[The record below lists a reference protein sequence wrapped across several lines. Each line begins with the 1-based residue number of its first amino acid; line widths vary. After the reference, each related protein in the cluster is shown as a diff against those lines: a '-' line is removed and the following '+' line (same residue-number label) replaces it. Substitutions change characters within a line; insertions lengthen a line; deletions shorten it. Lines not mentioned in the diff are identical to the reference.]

1 MKKMLLIADDFT
13 GANDSGI
20 KIVQRGYD
28 ASISLNCNENS
39 DSNINIIDTE
49 TRNLNKNKAY
59 DIVDKTIS
67 NLENLSDYLVIYKKV
82 DSTLRGNIRSEYE
95 AIYKYL
101 NPQYVIFAPAHPN
114 LGRTTKDGIQYVNG
128 KRILDTEFSQDP
140 EKPVTND
147 NIKNILADK
156 MHHHYIDEIR
166 KDLNIKPGIN
176 TFDCEIYDDLLKIA
190 QKSLE
195 IDQRVLFIG
204 SAGLCDALF
213 DELIIKKPA
222 VAIVGSVSSQNKES
236 IDYCKKMGVS
246 VLEIT
251 LMDYAKN
258 RYKEK
263 INEAIELLKENKD
276 VIIVTSKDRKD
287 YIETLEYLKK
297 NGLKTDLVLSKLLE
311 SISTSLINN
320 VDISGVFTSG
330 GTTSIEFLKSIGAKG
345 TNLVNE
351 IENGVIMNKIK
362 GLDKDLYLVTKAG
375 AFGNKKTIYNSLN
388 EIRRI
393 SKWVK

>member
-1 MKKMLLIADDFT
+1 MLLIADDFT

-28 ASISLNCNENS
+28 ASISLDSYENLE
-39 DSNINIIDTE
+39 SNINIIDTE
-49 TRNLNKNKAY
+49 TRNLNENQAY
-59 DIVDKTIS
+59 NIVEKTIS
-67 NLENLSDYLVIYKKV
+67 NLKSLSDYLVIYKKV
-82 DSTLRGNIRSEYE
+82 DSTLRGNIKSEYE
-95 AIYKYL
+95 AIIKYL
-101 NPQYVIFAPAHPN
+101 NPEYVIFAPAHPN
-114 LGRTTKDGIQYVNG
+114 LGRTTKGGIQYVNG
-128 KRILDTEFSQDP
+128 KKLLDTEFSQDP

-147 NIKNILADK
+147 DIRNILSDK
-156 MHHHYIDEIR
+156 RHHHFLDEIR
-166 KDLNIKPGIN
+166 GNLNIKSGVN

-195 IDQRVLFIG
+195 LGQKILFIG

-236 IDYCKKMGVS
+236 IYYCKKMGVS

-297 NGLKTDLVLSKLLE
+297 NGLKTDLILSKLLE
-311 SISTSLINN
+311 SISTSIINN

>member
-28 ASISLNCNENS
+28 ASISLDSYENLE
-39 DSNINIIDTE
+39 SNINIIDTE
-49 TRNLNKNKAY
+49 TRNLNENQAY
-59 DIVDKTIS
+59 NIVEKTIS
-67 NLENLSDYLVIYKKV
+67 NLKSLSDYLVIYKKV
-82 DSTLRGNIRSEYE
+82 DSTLRGNIKSEYE
-95 AIYKYL
+95 AIIKYL
-101 NPQYVIFAPAHPN
+101 NPEYVIFAPAHPN
-114 LGRTTKDGIQYVNG
+114 LGRTTKGGIQYVNG
-128 KRILDTEFSQDP
+128 KKLLDTEFSQDP

-147 NIKNILADK
+147 DIRNILSDK
-156 MHHHYIDEIR
+156 RYHHFLDEIR
-166 KDLNIKPGIN
+166 GNLNIKSGVN

-195 IDQRVLFIG
+195 LGQKILFIG

-236 IDYCKKMGVS
+236 IYYCKKMGVS

-297 NGLKTDLVLSKLLE
+297 NGLKTDLILSKLLE
-311 SISTSLINN
+311 SISTSIINN

-393 SKWVK
+393 SK

>member
-28 ASISLNCNENS
+28 ASISLNCNEKF

-101 NPQYVIFAPAHPN
+101 NPQFVIFAPAHPN

-222 VAIVGSVSSQNKES
+222 VGIVGSVSSQNKES
-236 IDYCKKMGVS
+236 IEYCKKMGVP
-246 VLEIT
+246 VIKIT
-251 LMDYAKN
+251 LMDYVNNSYKN
-258 RYKEK
+258 K
-263 INEAIELLKENKD
+263 IDQVICLLKENKD
-276 VIIVTSKDRKD
+276 VIIVTSKDRRD
-287 YIETLEYLKK
+287 YTETLEYLRE
-297 NGLKTDLVLSKLLE
+297 NNLKTDLILSKLLK
-311 SISTSLINN
+311 SISISIINE

-330 GTTSIEFLKSIGAKG
+330 GTTSIEFLKSIGATG
-345 TNLVNE
+345 TNLINE

-362 GLDKDLYLVTKAG
+362 GVSNDLYLVTKAG

-388 EIRRI
+388 QIRRI
-393 SKWVK
+393 SK

>member
-28 ASISLNCNENS
+28 ASISLNCNEKF

-101 NPQYVIFAPAHPN
+101 NPQFVIFAPAHPN

-222 VAIVGSVSSQNKES
+222 VGIVGSVSSQNKES
-236 IDYCKKMGVS
+236 IEYCKKMGVP
-246 VLEIT
+246 VIKIT
-251 LMDYAKN
+251 LMDYVNNSYKN
-258 RYKEK
+258 K
-263 INEAIELLKENKD
+263 IDQVICLLKENKD
-276 VIIVTSKDRKD
+276 VIIVTSKDRRD
-287 YIETLEYLKK
+287 YTETLEYLRE
-297 NGLKTDLVLSKLLE
+297 NNLKTDLILSKLLK
-311 SISTSLINN
+311 SISISIINE

-330 GTTSIEFLKSIGAKG
+330 GTTSIEFLKSIGATG
-345 TNLVNE
+345 TNLIDE

-362 GLDKDLYLVTKAG
+362 GVSNDLYLVTKAG

-388 EIRRI
+388 QIRRI
-393 SKWVK
+393 SK

>member
-213 DELIIKKPA
+213 DELIIKKP
-222 VAIVGSVSSQNKES
+222 VVGIVGSVSSQNKES
-236 IDYCKKMGVS
+236 IEYCKKMGVP
-246 VLEIT
+246 VIKIT
-251 LMDYAKN
+251 LMDYVNNSYKN
-258 RYKEK
+258 KVDQV
-263 INEAIELLKENKD
+263 ICLLKENKD
-276 VIIVTSKDRKD
+276 VIIVTSKDRID
-287 YIETLEYLKK
+287 YIETLEYLRE
-297 NGLKTDLVLSKLLE
+297 NNLKTDLILSKLLK
-311 SISTSLINN
+311 SISISLINE

-330 GTTSIEFLKSIGAKG
+330 GTTSIEFLKSIGATG
-345 TNLVNE
+345 TNLIDE

-362 GLDKDLYLVTKAG
+362 GVSNDLYLVTKAG

-388 EIRRI
+388 QIRRI
-393 SKWVK
+393 SK

>member
-28 ASISLNCNENS
+28 ASISLNCNEKF

-59 DIVDKTIS
+59 DVVDKTIS

-101 NPQYVIFAPAHPN
+101 NPQFVIFAPAHPN

-222 VAIVGSVSSQNKES
+222 VGIVGSVSSQNKES
-236 IDYCKKMGVS
+236 IEYCKKMGVP
-246 VLEIT
+246 VIKIT
-251 LMDYAKN
+251 LMDYVNNSYKN
-258 RYKEK
+258 KLDQV
-263 INEAIELLKENKD
+263 ICLLKENKD
-276 VIIVTSKDRKD
+276 VIIVTSKDRRD
-287 YIETLEYLKK
+287 YIETLEYLRE
-297 NGLKTDLVLSKLLE
+297 NNLKTDLILSKLLK
-311 SISTSLINN
+311 SISISIINE

-330 GTTSIEFLKSIGAKG
+330 GTTSIEFLKSIGATG
-345 TNLVNE
+345 TNLIDE

-362 GLDKDLYLVTKAG
+362 GASNDLYLVTKAG

-388 EIRRI
+388 QIRRI
-393 SKWVK
+393 SK

>member
-28 ASISLNCNENS
+28 ASISLNCNEKL

-101 NPQYVIFAPAHPN
+101 NPQFVIFAPAHPN

-222 VAIVGSVSSQNKES
+222 VGIVGSVSSQNKES
-236 IDYCKKMGVS
+236 IEYCKKMGVP
-246 VLEIT
+246 VIKIT
-251 LMDYAKN
+251 LMDYVNNSYKN
-258 RYKEK
+258 K
-263 INEAIELLKENKD
+263 IDQVICLLKENKD
-276 VIIVTSKDRKD
+276 VIIVTSKDRRD
-287 YIETLEYLKK
+287 YIETLEYLRE
-297 NGLKTDLVLSKLLE
+297 NNLKTDFILSKLLK
-311 SISTSLINN
+311 SISISIINE

-330 GTTSIEFLKSIGAKG
+330 GTTSIEFLKSIGATG
-345 TNLVNE
+345 TNLIDE

-362 GLDKDLYLVTKAG
+362 GVSNDLYLVTKAG

-388 EIRRI
+388 QIRRI
-393 SKWVK
+393 SK

>member
-28 ASISLNCNENS
+28 ASISLDSYENLE
-39 DSNINIIDTE
+39 SNINIIDTE
-49 TRNLNKNKAY
+49 TRNLNENQAY
-59 DIVDKTIS
+59 NIVEKTIS
-67 NLENLSDYLVIYKKV
+67 NLKSLSDYLVIFKKV
-82 DSTLRGNIRSEYE
+82 DSTLRGNIKSEYE
-95 AIYKYL
+95 AIIKYL
-101 NPQYVIFAPAHPN
+101 NPEYVIFAPAHPN
-114 LGRTTKDGIQYVNG
+114 LGRTTKGGIQYVNG
-128 KRILDTEFSQDP
+128 KKLLDTEFSQDP

-147 NIKNILADK
+147 DIRNILSDK
-156 MHHHYIDEIR
+156 SHHHFLDEIR
-166 KDLNIKPGIN
+166 GNLNIKSGVN
-176 TFDCEIYDDLLKIA
+176 TFDCEIYDDLLKIT

-195 IDQRVLFIG
+195 LGQKILFIG

-236 IDYCKKMGVS
+236 IYYCKKMGVS

-287 YIETLEYLKK
+287 YIETLEYIKK

-311 SISTSLINN
+311 SISTSIINN

-345 TNLVNE
+345 TDLVNE

-393 SKWVK
+393 SK

>member
-393 SKWVK
+393 SK

>member
-28 ASISLNCNENS
+28 ASISLNCNEKF

-49 TRNLNKNKAY
+49 TRNLNKSQAY

-213 DELIIKKPA
+213 DELIIKKP
-222 VAIVGSVSSQNKES
+222 VVGIVGSVSSQNKES
-236 IDYCKKMGVS
+236 IEYCKKMGVP
-246 VLEIT
+246 VIKIT
-251 LMDYAKN
+251 LMDYVNNSYKN
-258 RYKEK
+258 KVDQV
-263 INEAIELLKENKD
+263 ICLLKENKD
-276 VIIVTSKDRKD
+276 VIIVTSKDRID
-287 YIETLEYLKK
+287 YIETLEYLRE
-297 NGLKTDLVLSKLLE
+297 NNLKTDLILSKLLK
-311 SISTSLINN
+311 SISISLINE

-330 GTTSIEFLKSIGAKG
+330 GTTSIEFLKSIGATG
-345 TNLVNE
+345 TNLIDE

-362 GLDKDLYLVTKAG
+362 GVSNDLYLVTKAG

-388 EIRRI
+388 QIRRI
-393 SKWVK
+393 SK

>member
-28 ASISLNCNENS
+28 ASISLNCNEKF

-67 NLENLSDYLVIYKKV
+67 NLENLSDYLVIYEKV

-222 VAIVGSVSSQNKES
+222 VGIVGSVSSQNKES
-236 IDYCKKMGVS
+236 IEYCKKMGVP
-246 VLEIT
+246 VIKIT
-251 LMDYAKN
+251 LMDYVNNSYKN
-258 RYKEK
+258 K
-263 INEAIELLKENKD
+263 IDQVICLLKENKD
-276 VIIVTSKDRKD
+276 VIIVTSKDRRD
-287 YIETLEYLKK
+287 YIETLEYLRE
-297 NGLKTDLVLSKLLE
+297 NNLKTDLILSKLLK
-311 SISTSLINN
+311 SISISIINE

-330 GTTSIEFLKSIGAKG
+330 GTTSIEFLKSIGATG
-345 TNLVNE
+345 TNLIDE

-362 GLDKDLYLVTKAG
+362 GVSNDLYLVTKAG
-375 AFGNKKTIYNSLN
+375 AFSNKKTIYNSLN
-388 EIRRI
+388 QIRRI
-393 SKWVK
+393 SK

>member
-28 ASISLNCNENS
+28 ASISLNCNEKF

-101 NPQYVIFAPAHPN
+101 NPQFVIFAPAHPN

-222 VAIVGSVSSQNKES
+222 VGIVGSVSSQNKES
-236 IDYCKKMGVS
+236 IEYCKKMGVP
-246 VLEIT
+246 VIKIT
-251 LMDYAKN
+251 LMDYVNNSYKN
-258 RYKEK
+258 K
-263 INEAIELLKENKD
+263 IDQVICLLKENKD
-276 VIIVTSKDRKD
+276 VIIVTSKDRRD
-287 YIETLEYLKK
+287 YTETLEYLRE
-297 NGLKTDLVLSKLLE
+297 NNLKTDLILSKLLK
-311 SISTSLINN
+311 SISISIINE

-330 GTTSIEFLKSIGAKG
+330 GTTSIEFLKSIGATG
-345 TNLVNE
+345 TNLINE

-362 GLDKDLYLVTKAG
+362 GVSNDLYLVTKAG

-388 EIRRI
+388 QIRRI
-393 SKWVK
+393 SKWAK

>member
-1 MKKMLLIADDFT
+1 M
-13 GANDSGI
+13 
-20 KIVQRGYD
+20 
-28 ASISLNCNENS
+28 
-39 DSNINIIDTE
+39 
-49 TRNLNKNKAY
+49 
-59 DIVDKTIS
+59 
-67 NLENLSDYLVIYKKV
+67 
-82 DSTLRGNIRSEYE
+82 
-95 AIYKYL
+95 
-101 NPQYVIFAPAHPN
+101 
-114 LGRTTKDGIQYVNG
+114 
-128 KRILDTEFSQDP
+128 
-140 EKPVTND
+140 
-147 NIKNILADK
+147 
-156 MHHHYIDEIR
+156 
-166 KDLNIKPGIN
+166 
-176 TFDCEIYDDLLKIA
+176 
-190 QKSLE
+190 
-195 IDQRVLFIG
+195 
-204 SAGLCDALF
+204 
-213 DELIIKKPA
+213 
-222 VAIVGSVSSQNKES
+222 
-236 IDYCKKMGVS
+236 
-246 VLEIT
+246 LEIT

>member
-28 ASISLNCNENS
+28 ASISLNCNEKFG
-39 DSNINIIDTE
+39 SNINIIDTE
-49 TRNLNKNKAY
+49 TRNLDKNKAY

-222 VAIVGSVSSQNKES
+222 VGIVGSVSSQNKES
-236 IDYCKKMGVS
+236 IEYCKKMGVP
-246 VLEIT
+246 VIKIT
-251 LMDYAKN
+251 LMDYVNNSYKN
-258 RYKEK
+258 K
-263 INEAIELLKENKD
+263 IDQVICLLKENRD
-276 VIIVTSKDRKD
+276 VIIVTSKDRRD
-287 YIETLEYLKK
+287 YIETLEYLRE
-297 NGLKTDLVLSKLLE
+297 NNLKTDFILSKLLK
-311 SISTSLINN
+311 SISISIINE

-330 GTTSIEFLKSIGAKG
+330 GTTSIEFLKSIGATG
-345 TNLVNE
+345 TNLIDE

-362 GLDKDLYLVTKAG
+362 GVSNDLYLVTKAG

-393 SKWVK
+393 SK

>member
-28 ASISLNCNENS
+28 ASISLDSYENLE
-39 DSNINIIDTE
+39 SNINIIDTE
-49 TRNLNKNKAY
+49 TRNLNENQAY
-59 DIVDKTIS
+59 DIVEKTIS
-67 NLENLSDYLVIYKKV
+67 NLKSLSDYLVIYKKV
-82 DSTLRGNIRSEYE
+82 DSTLRGNIKSEYE
-95 AIYKYL
+95 AIIKYL
-101 NPQYVIFAPAHPN
+101 NPEYVIFAPAHPN
-114 LGRTTKDGIQYVNG
+114 LGRTTKGAIQYVNG
-128 KRILDTEFSQDP
+128 KKLLDTEFSQDP

-147 NIKNILADK
+147 DIRNILSDK
-156 MHHHYIDEIR
+156 THHHFLDEIR
-166 KDLNIKPGIN
+166 GNLSIKSGVN

-195 IDQRVLFIG
+195 LGQKILFIG

-393 SKWVK
+393 SK

>member
-28 ASISLNCNENS
+28 ASISLNCNEKF

-101 NPQYVIFAPAHPN
+101 NPQFVIFAPAHPN

-222 VAIVGSVSSQNKES
+222 VGIVGSVSSQNKES
-236 IDYCKKMGVS
+236 IEYCKKMGVP
-246 VLEIT
+246 VIKIT
-251 LMDYAKN
+251 LMDYVNNSYKN
-258 RYKEK
+258 K
-263 INEAIELLKENKD
+263 IDQVICLLKENRD
-276 VIIVTSKDRKD
+276 VIIVTSKDRRD
-287 YIETLEYLKK
+287 YIETLEYLRE
-297 NGLKTDLVLSKLLE
+297 NNLKTDLILSKLLK
-311 SISTSLINN
+311 SISISIINE

-330 GTTSIEFLKSIGAKG
+330 GTTSIEFLKSIGATG
-345 TNLVNE
+345 TNLIDE

-362 GLDKDLYLVTKAG
+362 GVSNDLYLVTKAG

-388 EIRRI
+388 QIRRI
-393 SKWVK
+393 SKWEK

>member
-222 VAIVGSVSSQNKES
+222 VGIVGSVSSQNKES
-236 IDYCKKMGVS
+236 IEYCKKMGVP
-246 VLEIT
+246 VIKIT
-251 LMDYAKN
+251 LMDYVNNSYKN
-258 RYKEK
+258 K
-263 INEAIELLKENKD
+263 IDQAICLLKENRD
-276 VIIVTSKDRKD
+276 VIIVTSKDRRD
-287 YIETLEYLKK
+287 YIETLEYLRE
-297 NGLKTDLVLSKLLE
+297 NNLKTDFILSKLLK
-311 SISTSLINN
+311 SISISIINE

-330 GTTSIEFLKSIGAKG
+330 GTTSIEFLKSIGATG
-345 TNLVNE
+345 TNLIDE

-362 GLDKDLYLVTKAG
+362 GVSNDLYLVTKAG

-388 EIRRI
+388 QIRRI
-393 SKWVK
+393 SKWAK

>member
-101 NPQYVIFAPAHPN
+101 NPQFVIFAPAHPN

-195 IDQRVLFIG
+195 IDQKVLFIG

-222 VAIVGSVSSQNKES
+222 VGIVGSVSSQNKES
-236 IDYCKKMGVS
+236 IEYCKKMGVP
-246 VLEIT
+246 VIKIT
-251 LMDYAKN
+251 LMDYVNNSYKN
-258 RYKEK
+258 K
-263 INEAIELLKENKD
+263 IDQVICLLKENKD
-276 VIIVTSKDRKD
+276 VIIVTSKDRRD
-287 YIETLEYLKK
+287 YIETLEYLRE
-297 NGLKTDLVLSKLLE
+297 NNLKTDLILSKLLK
-311 SISTSLINN
+311 SISISIINE

-330 GTTSIEFLKSIGAKG
+330 GTTSIEFLKSIGATG
-345 TNLVNE
+345 TNLIDE

-362 GLDKDLYLVTKAG
+362 GVSNDLYLVTKAG

-388 EIRRI
+388 QIRRI
-393 SKWVK
+393 SK

>member
-28 ASISLNCNENS
+28 ASISLDSYENLE
-39 DSNINIIDTE
+39 SNINIIDTE
-49 TRNLNKNKAY
+49 TRNLNENQAY
-59 DIVDKTIS
+59 NIVEKTIS
-67 NLENLSDYLVIYKKV
+67 NLKSLSDYLVIYKKV
-82 DSTLRGNIRSEYE
+82 DSTLRGNIKSEYE
-95 AIYKYL
+95 AIIKYL
-101 NPQYVIFAPAHPN
+101 NPEYVIFAPAHPN
-114 LGRTTKDGIQYVNG
+114 LGRTTKGGIQYVNG
-128 KRILDTEFSQDP
+128 KKLLDTEFSQDP

-147 NIKNILADK
+147 DIRNILSDK
-156 MHHHYIDEIR
+156 THHHFLDEIR
-166 KDLNIKPGIN
+166 GNLSIKSGVN

-195 IDQRVLFIG
+195 LGQKILFIG

-393 SKWVK
+393 SK

>member
-28 ASISLNCNENS
+28 ASISLNCNEKF

-101 NPQYVIFAPAHPN
+101 NPQFVIFAPAHPN

-222 VAIVGSVSSQNKES
+222 VGIVGSVSSQNKES
-236 IDYCKKMGVS
+236 IEYCKKMGVP
-246 VLEIT
+246 VIKIT
-251 LMDYAKN
+251 LMYYVNNSYKN
-258 RYKEK
+258 K
-263 INEAIELLKENKD
+263 IDQVICLLKENKD
-276 VIIVTSKDRKD
+276 VIIVTSKDRRD
-287 YIETLEYLKK
+287 YTETLEYLRE
-297 NGLKTDLVLSKLLE
+297 NNLKTDLILSKLLK
-311 SISTSLINN
+311 SISISIINE

-330 GTTSIEFLKSIGAKG
+330 GTTSIEFLKSIGATG
-345 TNLVNE
+345 TNLINE

-362 GLDKDLYLVTKAG
+362 GVSNDLYLVTKAG

-388 EIRRI
+388 QIRRI
-393 SKWVK
+393 SK

>member
-28 ASISLNCNENS
+28 ASISLNCNEKF

-49 TRNLNKNKAY
+49 TRNLNKSQAY

-213 DELIIKKPA
+213 DELIIKKP
-222 VAIVGSVSSQNKES
+222 VVGIVGSVSSQNKES
-236 IDYCKKMGVS
+236 IEYCKKMGVP
-246 VLEIT
+246 VIKIT
-251 LMDYAKN
+251 LMDYVNNSYKN
-258 RYKEK
+258 KVDQV
-263 INEAIELLKENKD
+263 ICLLKENKD
-276 VIIVTSKDRKD
+276 VIIVTSKDRID
-287 YIETLEYLKK
+287 YIETLEYIRE
-297 NGLKTDLVLSKLLE
+297 NNLKTDLILSKLLK
-311 SISTSLINN
+311 SISISLINE

-330 GTTSIEFLKSIGAKG
+330 GTTSIEFLKSIGATG
-345 TNLVNE
+345 TNLIDE

-362 GLDKDLYLVTKAG
+362 GVSNDLYLVTKAG

-388 EIRRI
+388 QIRRI
-393 SKWVK
+393 SK

>member
-28 ASISLNCNENS
+28 ASISLNCNEKL

-101 NPQYVIFAPAHPN
+101 NPQFVIFAPAHPN

-222 VAIVGSVSSQNKES
+222 VGIVGSVSSQNKES
-236 IDYCKKMGVS
+236 IEYCKKMGVP
-246 VLEIT
+246 VIKIT
-251 LMDYAKN
+251 LMDYVNNSYKN
-258 RYKEK
+258 K
-263 INEAIELLKENKD
+263 IDQVICLLKENKD
-276 VIIVTSKDRKD
+276 VIIVTSKDRRD
-287 YIETLEYLKK
+287 YIETLEYLRE
-297 NGLKTDLVLSKLLE
+297 NNLKTDFILSKLLK
-311 SISTSLINN
+311 SISISIINE

-330 GTTSIEFLKSIGAKG
+330 GTTSIEFLKSIGATG
-345 TNLVNE
+345 TNLIDE

-362 GLDKDLYLVTKAG
+362 GVSNDLYLVTKAG

-388 EIRRI
+388 QIRRI
-393 SKWVK
+393 SKWAK

>member
-28 ASISLNCNENS
+28 ASISLNCNEKF

-101 NPQYVIFAPAHPN
+101 NPQFVIFAPAHPN

-166 KDLNIKPGIN
+166 KDLNIKLGIN

-222 VAIVGSVSSQNKES
+222 VGIVGSVSSQNKES
-236 IDYCKKMGVS
+236 IEYCKKMGVP
-246 VLEIT
+246 VIKIT
-251 LMDYAKN
+251 LMDYVNNSYKN
-258 RYKEK
+258 K
-263 INEAIELLKENKD
+263 IDQVICLLKENKD
-276 VIIVTSKDRKD
+276 VIIVTSKDRRD
-287 YIETLEYLKK
+287 YTETLEYLRE
-297 NGLKTDLVLSKLLE
+297 NNLKTDLILSKLLK
-311 SISTSLINN
+311 SISISIINE

-330 GTTSIEFLKSIGAKG
+330 GTTSIEFLKSIGATG
-345 TNLVNE
+345 TNLINE

-362 GLDKDLYLVTKAG
+362 GVSNDLYLVTKAG

-388 EIRRI
+388 QIRRI
-393 SKWVK
+393 SK

>member
-28 ASISLNCNENS
+28 ASISLNCNEKF

-82 DSTLRGNIRSEYE
+82 GSTLRGNIRSEYE

-101 NPQYVIFAPAHPN
+101 NPQFVIFAPAHPN

-166 KDLNIKPGIN
+166 KDLNIKLGIN

-222 VAIVGSVSSQNKES
+222 VGIVGSVSSQNKES
-236 IDYCKKMGVS
+236 IEYCKKMGVP
-246 VLEIT
+246 VIKIT
-251 LMDYAKN
+251 LMDYVNNSYKN
-258 RYKEK
+258 K
-263 INEAIELLKENKD
+263 IDQVICLLKENKD
-276 VIIVTSKDRKD
+276 VIIVTSKDRRD
-287 YIETLEYLKK
+287 YTETLEYLRE
-297 NGLKTDLVLSKLLE
+297 NNLKTDLILSKLLK
-311 SISTSLINN
+311 SISISIINE

-330 GTTSIEFLKSIGAKG
+330 GTTSIEFLKSIGATG
-345 TNLVNE
+345 TNLINE

-362 GLDKDLYLVTKAG
+362 GVSNDLYLVTKAG

-388 EIRRI
+388 QIRRI
-393 SKWVK
+393 SK

>member
-28 ASISLNCNENS
+28 ASISLNCNEKF

-49 TRNLNKNKAY
+49 TRNLNKSQAY

-213 DELIIKKPA
+213 DELIIKKP
-222 VAIVGSVSSQNKES
+222 VVDIVGSVSSQNKES
-236 IDYCKKMGVS
+236 IEYCKKMGVP
-246 VLEIT
+246 VIKIT
-251 LMDYAKN
+251 LMDYVNNSYKN
-258 RYKEK
+258 KVDQV
-263 INEAIELLKENKD
+263 ICLLKENKD
-276 VIIVTSKDRKD
+276 VIIVTSKDRID
-287 YIETLEYLKK
+287 YIETLEYLRE
-297 NGLKTDLVLSKLLE
+297 NNLKTDLILSKLLK
-311 SISTSLINN
+311 SISISLINE

-330 GTTSIEFLKSIGAKG
+330 GTTSIEFLKSIGATG
-345 TNLVNE
+345 TNLIDE

-362 GLDKDLYLVTKAG
+362 GVSNDLYLVTKAG

-388 EIRRI
+388 QIRRI
-393 SKWVK
+393 SK

>member
-28 ASISLNCNENS
+28 ASISLNCNEKF

-101 NPQYVIFAPAHPN
+101 NPQFVIFAPAHPN

-166 KDLNIKPGIN
+166 KDLNIKLGIN

-195 IDQRVLFIG
+195 IDRRVLFIG

-222 VAIVGSVSSQNKES
+222 VGIVGSVSSQNKES
-236 IDYCKKMGVS
+236 IEYCKKMGVP
-246 VLEIT
+246 VIKIT
-251 LMDYAKN
+251 LMDYVNNSYKN
-258 RYKEK
+258 K
-263 INEAIELLKENKD
+263 IDQVICLLKENKD
-276 VIIVTSKDRKD
+276 VIIVTSKDRRD
-287 YIETLEYLKK
+287 YTETLEYLRE
-297 NGLKTDLVLSKLLE
+297 NNLKTDLILSKLLK
-311 SISTSLINN
+311 SISISIINE

-330 GTTSIEFLKSIGAKG
+330 GTTSIEFLKSIGATG
-345 TNLVNE
+345 TNLINE

-362 GLDKDLYLVTKAG
+362 GVSNDLYLVTKAG

-388 EIRRI
+388 QIRRI
-393 SKWVK
+393 SK

>member
-1 MKKMLLIADDFT
+1 MLLIADDFT

-28 ASISLNCNENS
+28 ASISLDSYENLE
-39 DSNINIIDTE
+39 SNINIIDTE
-49 TRNLNKNKAY
+49 TRNLNENQAY
-59 DIVDKTIS
+59 NIVEKTIS
-67 NLENLSDYLVIYKKV
+67 NLKSLSDYLVIYKKV
-82 DSTLRGNIRSEYE
+82 DSTLRGNIKSEYE
-95 AIYKYL
+95 AIIKYL
-101 NPQYVIFAPAHPN
+101 NPEYVIFAPAHPN
-114 LGRTTKDGIQYVNG
+114 LGRTTKGGIQYVNG
-128 KRILDTEFSQDP
+128 KKLLDTEFSQDP

-147 NIKNILADK
+147 DIRNILSDK
-156 MHHHYIDEIR
+156 THHHFLDEIR
-166 KDLNIKPGIN
+166 GNLSIKSGVN

-195 IDQRVLFIG
+195 LGQKILFIG

-393 SKWVK
+393 SKWEK